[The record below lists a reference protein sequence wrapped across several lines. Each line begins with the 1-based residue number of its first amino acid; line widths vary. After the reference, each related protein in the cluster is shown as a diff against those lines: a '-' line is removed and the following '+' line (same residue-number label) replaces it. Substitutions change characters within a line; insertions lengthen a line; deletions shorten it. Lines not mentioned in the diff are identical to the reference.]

1 MNLFRRAGSWIHQ
14 HNDDVGRQ
22 LKLCLFFPLSRVN
35 DDSQVDRGKNFS
47 VFIQTRKLYISF
59 PWIFKRFHV
68 IWNCPEIP
76 IHLGALHFTRDAAL
90 AILYLKVINSIHTHR
105 GADVVFK
112 LRTENYKIIV
122 SYWGDKLKLYFS
134 LHSHLT
140 LETWEHGFY
149 I

>member
-1 MNLFRRAGSWIHQ
+1 MLAE
-14 HNDDVGRQ
+14 Q

-35 DDSQVDRGKNFS
+35 DDSQVDRGKKSS

-59 PWIFKRFHV
+59 PWIFKRFYV

-76 IHLGALHFTRDAAL
+76 IHLGALDAARSIHFTRDATL

-105 GADVVFK
+105 RADVVFK

-140 LETWEHGFY
+140 LETREHGFY
-149 I
+149 M